1 MGALAKSLLLFTLN
15 WLDGQLTLLWV
26 HANIASEGNGL
37 MSQLLR
43 IGDAPFMLVKVAI
56 GAFAAYILY
65 RCSHLTLARRGM
77 QFVLTVY
84 AALMLAHV
92 ATGMS
97 LFGWSQPLA
106 FVTYITNVPHTIITL
121 FS

>member
-37 MSQLLR
+37 MSQLLKV
-43 IGDAPFMLVKVAI
+43 GDTPFMLVKVAV
-56 GAFAAYILY
+56 GAFAAYTLY
-65 RCSHLTLARRGM
+65 RCSHLPLARRGM
-77 QFVLTVY
+77 QFVLTIY
-84 AALMLAHV
+84 GALMIAHV
-92 ATGMS
+92 ATGIS
-97 LFGWSQPLA
+97 ALGWSGPLA
-106 FVTYITNVPHTIITL
+106 VVTYITNVPYALLTL

>member
-26 HANIASEGNGL
+26 RANIASEGNGL
-37 MSQLLR
+37 MSRLLKL
-43 IGDAPFMLVKVAI
+43 GDAPFILVKVAI
-56 GAFAAYILY
+56 GGFAAYTLY
-65 RCSHLTLARRGM
+65 RCAHLPLARRGM
-77 QFVLTVY
+77 LLVLAIY
-84 AALMLAHV
+84 GALMLAHV

-97 LFGWSQPLA
+97 ALGWSQPLSV
-106 FVTYITNVPHTIITL
+106 VTYITNVPHTVLTL